1 MQAAPKRQ
9 LVADELEAE
18 SKTRLRTSRELQ
30 EEYEA
35 ERDADR
41 RIVDEKNTRREPCA
55 GDRLRLAVTQRQDSK
70 S

>member
-1 MQAAPKRQ
+1 MQAAPKSQ

-18 SKTRLRTSRELQ
+18 SKTRLRTSRGLQ

-41 RIVDEKNTRREPCA
+41 RIVDEKPRREPCA
-55 GDRLRLAVTQRQDSK
+55 GDRLRLAATLRQDSR

>member
-1 MQAAPKRQ
+1 MQAPPKSQ

-18 SKTRLRTSRELQ
+18 SKTRLRTMRGLQ

-41 RIVDEKNTRREPCA
+41 TIVDEKNRDESLAPATDCA
-55 GDRLRLAVTQRQDSK
+55 WR
-70 S
+70 